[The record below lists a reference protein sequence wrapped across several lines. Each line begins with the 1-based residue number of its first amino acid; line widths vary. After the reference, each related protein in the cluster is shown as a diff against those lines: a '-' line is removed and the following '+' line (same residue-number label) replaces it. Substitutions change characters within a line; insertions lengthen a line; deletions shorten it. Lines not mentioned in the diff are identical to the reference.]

1 MNEYYVYEWIR
12 LDTNEPFYV
21 GKGKGNRC
29 YKTNRT
35 LASKNSLELSTTRQ
49 QTIPTKG
56 RTDFEHIGIYKKL
69 AVEKCSKQSTDN
81 NAYCK

>member
-1 MNEYYVYEWIR
+1 MKQRDLIKR
-12 LDTNEPFYV
+12 LEKASFTNVEERLLQYIDNTYKIIHTNES
-21 GKGKGNRC
+21 RC
-29 YKTNRT
+29 QRLTQM
-35 LASKNSLELSTTRQ
+35 L
-49 QTIPTKG
+49 